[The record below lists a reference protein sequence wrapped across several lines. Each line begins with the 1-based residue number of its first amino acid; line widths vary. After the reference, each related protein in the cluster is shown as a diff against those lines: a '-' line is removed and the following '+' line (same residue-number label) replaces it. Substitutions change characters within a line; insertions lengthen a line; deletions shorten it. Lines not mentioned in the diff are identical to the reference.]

1 MNTTIEELLI
11 ASGGKAIEFRC
22 KFYKS
27 EDDDCPCNLEGE
39 TKTCKEFCNQE
50 VHAYKVTKEQLE
62 AFAQALLS
70 QGEPVELCNVN
81 SLYSGVCSKGTKYCT
96 KIHVHIPSNEPS
108 KGEPVKPYGYVYVS
122 YGNFLFKQE
131 LTENERFVYSS
142 LPVYKHLLSTE
153 ALQKDKADL
162 IEYAKKQHKA
172 LGQMLAIHDSTDAM
186 AHDGA
191 TTRVLARKVLA
202 TQQPKCMQGE

>member
-1 MNTTIEELLI
+1 MNTTIEEEIRVYDLMVKFELI
-11 ASGGKAIEFRC
+11 IPSLTFEERSLPI
-22 KFYKS
+22 YK
-27 EDDDCPCNLEGE
+27 E
-39 TKTCKEFCNQE
+39 KKERL
-50 VHAYKVTKEQLE
+50 K
-62 AFAQALLS
+62 AFAQSLLS
-70 QGEPVELCNVN
+70 Q
-81 SLYSGVCSKGTKYCT
+81 
-96 KIHVHIPSNEPS
+96 
-108 KGEPVKPYGYVYVS
+108 GEPVKPYGYVYVS
-122 YGNFLFKQE
+122 DGNFLFKQE